1 MPYLQVTYPAGALDP
16 TVRPRLAEDL
26 TTTFMRWEGAPDND
40 FFRAACWVYFNEMPA
55 DAVNRGG
62 APAVKPTYRVEA
74 TVPAGAMSARRKA
87 GLVQDV
93 TALLLDAEEDGDRDP
108 MRVWVLIT
116 ELPNGNWGAAG
127 QIIDFEQLR
136 EAARAARDTGGRL
149 VTTA

>member
-87 GLVQDV
+87 GPGPGRHR
-93 TALLLDAEEDGDRDP
+93 APPGCRGGRRSRSDAR
-108 MRVWVLIT
+108 L
-116 ELPNGNWGAAG
+116 GAHHRAAQRQLG
-127 QIIDFEQLR
+127 RRRQIIDFEQLR
-136 EAARAARDTGGRL
+136 EAARAARDTA
-149 VTTA
+149 TAS